1 MPRVRRS
8 FTTSRIPCPHPGC
21 QQLLKNKLA
30 LTQHQ
35 RSAHQHSFRIPKPGQ
50 PREVHD
56 GTANKQQCFT
66 RDYHPL
72 LDGRICNEA
81 GDFIDPAAP
90 PPPPPVRSNDDW
102 TPYRNRLEF
111 ETAHFLFS
119 QAEMSG
125 QKIDTLLHLW
135 GVSLAVHGDAPPFA
149 NHQDLYETI
158 DATSLGDVPW
168 TSHSVSYIGDRTYDP
183 APWMDASYEFHIR
196 DPHKLVQN
204 ILKNPDFKN
213 EIDYAPYREWEE
225 CSDGAYS
232 RRWHDLMSADWA
244 WNQADIIAQDP
255 ATHGSAFVPIIL
267 GSDKTTVSVGT
278 GQNDYHPIYLSVGNV
293 HNNVRRAHRNALVLL
308 GFLAIPKTRKKHTN
322 DARFRTFKK
331 QLFHFSLSKILET
344 LKPGMTVPEV
354 TMCADGHYRKVVYG
368 LGPYRPYIADYEEQV
383 ILAGI
388 VRNWCGR
395 CLAFPWDLDG
405 EHGNRTR
412 ELLEALIEEVDTGT
426 LWDEWGI
433 VVDVIR
439 FTSNF
444 PRSDIHALL
453 APDLLHQLIK
463 GVFKDHLVDWVCNY
477 LEETYGST
485 RAKEILDD
493 IDRRIAVAPPF
504 SGLRRFADGRG
515 FNQWT
520 GDDSKALMKVYLN
533 AVEGYIPDNM
543 MRTFRAFLEFCYI
556 ARHNII
562 TEDMLKD
569 LGDTLE
575 RFHEYREIFIAT
587 NVRSNF
593 ALPRQ
598 HAMKHYPEL
607 IRLFGAPNGL
617 CSSIT
622 ESKHIKAVKR
632 PYRRSNKFNALKQM
646 LLTNQRI
653 DKLAAS
659 LVDFT
664 ARGMLIEPSA
674 MSHLRYFVEGE
685 QVLCDIR
692 LARTIRE
699 CIFPTNKSI
708 LKHCEERHH
717 ARTVPDLAEELDIP
731 ELPTLIRR
739 FLYDQLH
746 PDADVP
752 LRQMPVYGGRLNV
765 FHSAMATFFAPS
777 DPSGIGGMYREHIRA
792 TPSWRRGAARYDTV
806 LVDSDYSPNSIN
818 GMEVARVLCF
828 FSIPYSNNTF
838 PCVLVHW
845 YKRIGSQPD
854 NATGLWMVCPMIRE
868 DRSRELSVIHLDS
881 VFRAVHLLPMFGNS
895 DPIHPTVR
903 YDTSLDAFKAYYV
916 NKFADHHS
924 FEILS

>member
-1 MPRVRRS
+1 MPHVRRS

-21 QQLLKNKLA
+21 QQLLKNKSA

-35 RSAHQHSFRIPKPGQ
+35 CSAHQHSFCIPKPGQ

-56 GTANKQQCFT
+56 GATNKQQCFT

-72 LDGRICNEA
+72 LD
-81 GDFIDPAAP
+81 AAP
-90 PPPPPVRSNDDW
+90 PPPPPVQSNDDW
-102 TPYRNRLEF
+102 TPYHNRLEF
-111 ETAHFLFS
+111 ETVHFLFS

-158 DATSLGDVPW
+158 DVTSLD
-168 TSHSVSYIGDRTYDP
+168 
-183 APWMDASYEFHIR
+183 
-196 DPHKLVQN
+196 N
-204 ILKNPDFKN
+204 NPDFKN
-213 EIDYAPYREWEE
+213 EIDYAPYHKWEE
-225 CSDGAYS
+225 CSNGAYS
-232 RRWHDLMSADWA
+232 RCWHDLMSVDWT

-278 GQNDYHPIYLSVGNV
+278 GQNDYHPIYLSVGKSTTMSIV
-293 HNNVRRAHRNALVLL
+293 PTAMRLCFSETAFPL
-308 GFLAIPKTRKKHTN
+308 
-322 DARFRTFKK
+322 
-331 QLFHFSLSKILET
+331 SLSKILET
-344 LKPGMTVPEV
+344 LKPGMMVPEV
-354 TMCADGHYRKVVYG
+354 TMCMDGHYRKVVYG
-368 LGPYRPYIADYEEQV
+368 LGPYIADYKEQV

-388 VRNWCGR
+388 VWNWCGR

-405 EHGNRTR
+405 EHGNRMR
-412 ELLEALIEEVDTGT
+412 ELLKALIEEVDTGT

-433 VVDVIR
+433 VVDR

-463 GVFKDHLVDWVCNY
+463 GVFKDHLIDWVCNY

-485 RAKEILDD
+485 WAKEILDD
-493 IDRRIAVAPPF
+493 INRRITV
-504 SGLRRFADGRG
+504 
-515 FNQWT
+515 
-520 GDDSKALMKVYLN
+520 ALMKVYLN
-533 AVEGYIPDNM
+533 AVEGYIPDTILYCNM
-543 MRTFRAFLEFCYI
+543 MHTFRAFLEFCYI

-575 RFHEYREIFIAT
+575 CFHKYHEIFIAT

-593 ALPRQ
+593 VLPQQ

-607 IRLFGAPNGL
+607 ICLFGAPNGL

-632 PYRRSNKFNALKQM
+632 PYQRSNKFNALKQM

-664 ARGMLIEPSA
+664 AHGMLIEPSA
-674 MSHLRYFVEGE
+674 MSHLQYFEKQHNADSDEDAHGGHGADSNDVNQQAGHAKEEEEEEHDEGEESDDKGGAVEGE

-692 LARTIRE
+692 LARMICE
-699 CIFPTNKSI
+699 CIFPTNKPI
-708 LKHCEERHH
+708 LKHCEEHH
-717 ARTVPDLAEELDIP
+717 RARTVPDLAEELDIP
-731 ELPTLIRR
+731 ELPTLIRC

-777 DPSGIGGMYREHIRA
+777 DPSGIGGMHREHIRA
-792 TPSWRRGAARYDTV
+792 TPSWRCGAARYDTI

-818 GMEVARVLCF
+818 SMEVAQVLCF
-828 FSIPYSNNTF
+828 FSIPYSNKTF
-838 PCVLVHW
+838 PCALVHW
-845 YKRIGSQPD
+845 YKQIGSQPD

-868 DRSRELSVIHLDS
+868 DRSHELSVIHLDS
-881 VFRAVHLLPMFGNS
+881 VFRAVHLLSMFSNS
-895 DPIHPTVR
+895 DLIHPAVC
-903 YDTSLDAFKAYYV
+903 YDTFLDAFKAYYV

>member
-1 MPRVRRS
+1 MPRVHRS

-35 RSAHQHSFRIPKPGQ
+35 HSAHQHSFCIPKPGQ

-56 GTANKQQCFT
+56 GAANKQQCFT

-72 LDGRICNEA
+72 LDGCICNEA

-90 PPPPPVRSNDDW
+90 PPPLLP
-102 TPYRNRLEF
+102 
-111 ETAHFLFS
+111 
-119 QAEMSG
+119 
-125 QKIDTLLHLW
+125 KIDTLLHLW

-168 TSHSVSYIGDRTYDP
+168 TSHSVSYIGDRIYDP
-183 APWMDASYEFHIR
+183 APWMDALYEFHFR

-244 WNQADIIAQDP
+244 WNQADIIAQDQ

-267 GSDKTTVSVGT
+267 GSDKTTVSVRT

-293 HNNVRRAHRNALVLL
+293 HNNIRRAHHNALVLL
-308 GFLAIPKTRKKHTN
+308 GFLAIPKRKKHTN
-322 DARFRTFKK
+322 DACFWTFKK
-331 QLFHFSLSKILET
+331 QLFLFSLSKILKT

-354 TMCADGHYRKVVYG
+354 TMCVDGHYRKVMYG
-368 LGPYRPYIADYEEQV
+368 LGPYIADYEEQV

-388 VRNWCGR
+388 VRNWSLCSSILFYFDCR

-405 EHGNRTR
+405 EHGNCTR

-433 VVDVIR
+433 VH

-444 PRSDIHALL
+444 PCLDIHALL

-477 LEETYGST
+477 LEETYGSI

-493 IDRRIAVAPPF
+493 INKRIAVAPPF
-504 SGLRRFADGRG
+504 SSLCRFADGRG
-515 FNQWT
+515 SNQWT
-520 GDDSKALMKVYLN
+520 GNDSKALMKVYLN
-533 AVEGYIPDNM
+533 AIEGYIPDNM
-543 MRTFRAFLEFCYI
+543 MCTFRAFLEFCYI
-556 ARHNII
+556 ALHNII

-575 RFHEYREIFIAT
+575 HFHKYREIFIAT

-598 HAMKHYPEL
+598 HAMKHYPEF

-664 ARGMLIEPSA
+664 AHGMLIEPSV
-674 MSHLRYFVEGE
+674 MSHLRYFENGRWSIATVTNDVNQQAGHAEEEEEERDEGEESDDEGGAVEGE
-685 QVLCDIR
+685 Q
-692 LARTIRE
+692 
-699 CIFPTNKSI
+699 SI
-708 LKHCEERHH
+708 LKHKHCEERHR

-828 FSIPYSNNTF
+828 FSIPYSNKTF
-838 PCVLVHW
+838 PYALVHW
-845 YKRIGSQPD
+845 YKQIGSQPD
-854 NATGLWMVCPMIRE
+854 NATGLWM

-881 VFRAVHLLPMFGNS
+881 VFHAVHLLPMFGNS
-895 DPIHPTVR
+895 DPIHPAVR

-924 FEILS
+924 FENLS